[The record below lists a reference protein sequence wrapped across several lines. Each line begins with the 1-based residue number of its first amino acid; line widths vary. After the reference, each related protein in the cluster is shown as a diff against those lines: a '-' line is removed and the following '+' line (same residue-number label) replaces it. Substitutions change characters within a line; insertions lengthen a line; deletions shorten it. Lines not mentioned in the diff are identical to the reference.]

1 MSSCFLL
8 LLLFFVGRKIDN
20 LPSFYINVSSN
31 FTSYL
36 MEQVI
41 EIKKPNPMYWMK
53 YLLGKVQ
60 WILIDVLLG
69 NILDSVGND
78 LLT

>member
-1 MSSCFLL
+1 MSSCLLL

-41 EIKKPNPMYWMK
+41 EIKKPNAMYWMK